1 MAYLQAYL
9 NRRPAGEYPL
19 QEGTTT
25 IGRRRGN
32 LIRLD
37 DRSVS
42 GHHARLRFYR
52 GTATLHDLDSTNGT
66 FINGERIQ
74 EATLHDGDFIVI
86 GKFRLRFWLDQQV
99 SPPPPEPDTPDDAG
113 TYILRLATPGMPPI
127 RANPEL
133 THRIRDTRAQAE
145 AAPVPDAGHG
155 DRPAARI
162 SLRILSGRN
171 QGRHLD
177 LLSAVNALGEPGR
190 QVVAL
195 IRDED
200 KLFLQPLQSELGPP
214 LINHRPIEDHD
225 RHPLQQDDLLEV
237 AGVQMV
243 VTIDAPI
250 REAPAP

>member
-1 MAYLQAYL
+1 MAYLQAYI

-25 IGRRRGN
+25 IGRRQGN

-52 GTATLHDLDSTNGT
+52 GIATLHDLESTNGT
-66 FINGERIQ
+66 FVNGEKIR
-74 EATLHDGDFIVI
+74 EATIQDGDFIII
-86 GKFRLRFWLDQQV
+86 GKYRLRFRLSRQASQQE
-99 SPPPPEPDTPDDAG
+99 PEAQSPDDG

-127 RANPEL
+127 LAGREIS
-133 THRIRDTRAQAE
+133 HQIRGTRAQAAASSSDDE
-145 AAPVPDAGHG
+145 HMDMAAPRVT
-155 DRPAARI
+155 
-162 SLRILSGRN
+162 LRILSGRN

-195 IRDED
+195 IRDEGQ
-200 KLFLQPLQSELGPP
+200 LFLQPLEAELGPP
-214 LINHRPIEDHD
+214 LINHRPVEGHG

-237 AGVQMV
+237 AGVRMV
-243 VTIDAPI
+243 VNIEMPT
-250 REAPAP
+250 R

>member
-9 NRRPAGEYPL
+9 NRQPAGEYLL

-25 IGRRRGN
+25 LGRRQGN

-66 FINGERIQ
+66 FINGERVQ
-74 EATLHDGDFIVI
+74 EATLHDGDFITL
-86 GKFRLRFWLDQQV
+86 GKFRLRFWLDQPV
-99 SPPPPEPDTPDDAG
+99 SAPDPEPEAPDAG

-133 THRIRDTRAQAE
+133 TRRIRDTRTSAE
-145 AAPVPDAGHG
+145 VARKHDIDHGIGAANRV
-155 DRPAARI
+155 

-177 LLSAVNALGEPGR
+177 LLSAVNALG
-190 QVVAL
+190 
-195 IRDED
+195 
-200 KLFLQPLQSELGPP
+200 
-214 LINHRPIEDHD
+214 
-225 RHPLQQDDLLEV
+225 
-237 AGVQMV
+237 
-243 VTIDAPI
+243 
-250 REAPAP
+250 